1 MKKHWVGLFA
11 FTLTSA
17 VALASANAADMYR
30 APEPMAGGYKD
41 GPVYTSWA
49 GFYVGAHLGGAWGD
63 VKVTDF
69 DEDGNKFTNS
79 SSGVFGGGTIG
90 YNFQRGNFVFGPEI
104 DLGGIDLKHS
114 KVNPI
119 DSAIVSAVD
128 SGFYLD
134 ATARLGYSFGQTLV
148 YAKGGYA
155 YYSGSLSITDIP
167 EATTKVT
174 GLSGWTVGGGVEYK
188 LNPAWSVKAEYQY
201 FDFGTER
208 LVMPTDGDRY
218 DNSLTVHSIKAGVN
232 YHFTPAYEPLK

>member
-1 MKKHWVGLFA
+1 MNRIGLLA
-11 FTLTSA
+11 FTLTSIA
-17 VALASANAADMYR
+17 ALGAANAADMYR
-30 APEPMAGGYKD
+30 APEPFAGGGYKD

-49 GFYVGAHLGGAWGD
+49 GFYVGAHLGGAWSD

-79 SSGVFGGGTIG
+79 SSGVIGGGTIG
-90 YNFQRGNFVFGPEI
+90 YNFQRGNIVFGTEI

-119 DSAIVSAVD
+119 DSAIVSKSD

-155 YYSGSLSITDIP
+155 FYDGSLAITDIP

-174 GLSGWTVGGGVEYK
+174 GLSGWTVGGGVEHK
-188 LNPAWSVKAEYQY
+188 LNAAWSVKAEYQY

-218 DNSLTVHSIKAGVN
+218 DNNLTLHTVKAGVN
-232 YHFTPAYEPLK
+232 YHIAPAYEPLK

>member
-1 MKKHWVGLFA
+1 MKKHRVGLLA
-11 FTLTSA
+11 FTLTSIA
-17 VALASANAADMYR
+17 ALASANAADMYR
-30 APEPMAGGYKD
+30 APEPFAGGYKD

-79 SSGVFGGGTIG
+79 SSGLIGGGTIG
-90 YNFQRGNFVFGPEI
+90 YNFQRGNIVFGAEI

-119 DSAIVSAVD
+119 NSDIVSKSD
-128 SGFYLD
+128 SGFYVD

-155 YYSGSLSITDIP
+155 FYDGSVSVSDLADPVTG
-167 EATTKVT
+167 KVS
-174 GLSGWTVGGGVEYK
+174 GLSGWTAGGGVEYK
-188 LNPAWSVKAEYQY
+188 LNPAWSVKAEYQF

-208 LVMPTDGDRY
+208 IVISGGDRY
-218 DNSLTVHSIKAGVN
+218 DNDLTVHSVKAGVN
-232 YHFTPAYEPLK
+232 YHFIPAYEPLK